1 MGTSGTLSGKPIKI
15 LHVDADIAVS
25 EAFAETLNEA
35 EGNFEVVS
43 KTEPQDALA
52 SLVTT
57 DFDCVVSEYDLPN
70 MTGFELL
77 NAVQDHDETLPFIL
91 FTGAGD
97 EKVASQAISAGVTDY
112 IRKQLGQEGIDALA
126 TRVQE
131 LGVGQS
137 LSETNTRYDTAQ
149 FERFLEVFPDAV
161 FVMDEEGRYLDYI
174 AGGDRSLL
182 YDDIDELL
190 GQRYHDILPG
200 ETADRFLEIIQQAL
214 DTGEQQQIEY
224 QLDVKRGQRW
234 FEARVG
240 PLNAQTDPRT
250 VYWIAR
256 DITERKRREHE
267 YEQIFNNVNDAIAVF
282 DPATGDII
290 DVNETYHEMLGYD
303 DLETI
308 RELGIDGL
316 SANDEG
322 YTGERGTELIRAVSQ
337 SGEPNTVEW
346 RGETSDGDRLWLE
359 ATLAPAE
366 IGGQD
371 RVLSIQRDIT
381 ERREL
386 EQTYRDI
393 FENVSDG
400 LVIHDPATGDILEVN
415 DRYCELTGYDREEL
429 LNGTVRQ
436 VMLDDPEYTY
446 EEVIARIKQARE
458 DGPQLFEFKAQK
470 KNGEIFVADVHLRT
484 IEIRGKER
492 VLASVRDITER
503 KRRKQEYEQ
512 IFHGVNDIITIHDTE
527 TAELLDVN
535 DTFCELLGYDRETIL
550 EMGITGY
557 SPAEAGYTM
566 EQAQQFVQDVIESDE
581 PKQTEWAV
589 ETRDGETRWL
599 AVKGTTVEIGGE
611 RQYVSIS
618 RDVTERR
625 RREREYEQ
633 IFNNVNDIIA
643 VHDRDTGELLNVNR
657 RMCELTGYDKETVLE
672 LGAQG
677 LVHDHPEQEYG
688 PDEIPSIIER
698 VMSGDEVEPFEQ
710 ALETKDGGFVWVEVN
725 PTRAVIG
732 GEERFVAI
740 SRDVTER
747 RRRELEYEQI
757 FNNVNDI
764 IAVRDPESG
773 EIIDVNQSYADLLG
787 YDREEMKGMTISD
800 VGVPEEGYDER
811 QGMEHLRN
819 VVESD
824 GPVEFEWKVEGEDGR
839 SHLMDVR
846 GTAALINGDPR
857 YLAIGRDI
865 TERKRRERAI
875 NSLRKA
881 TERLQSATTP
891 EQVATVAVET
901 ASEVLDLPMAICWFH
916 DEDTDQLTPAA
927 ATEEVHDADLV
938 SGLSTDRYE
947 YDVFTEGS
955 VTEYTPRDQAGDN
968 PFETGVLL
976 PLADHGLIAAVTHH
990 ETRVDESV
998 LDIAK
1003 ALADHVTTALDR
1015 VERDQA
1021 VRESER
1027 RFRLIADRVD
1037 EIIYLADANTQ
1048 DVLYLSPGHEEIWG
1062 RSLDNIY
1069 EDPRTFIDSIHP
1081 EDIDSFTT
1089 ARQEMFADIEAGDPE
1104 DSYEFSYRIQ
1114 RPNGEVR
1121 WIETTSYPILGG
1133 DNGHR
1138 NRYVALIK
1146 DVTERKYREQRLE
1159 VFNRILRHNLRNQL
1173 DVVRSH
1179 AEVLADRE
1187 TGDHAERI
1195 IAAVDELATIGA
1207 RARKIDRIMSMD
1219 DTRKEVDLSET
1230 VRGTVEAMK
1239 TTRSDVGMTIETPDS
1254 APLATN
1260 EEAMQIAVE
1269 SALENAIEHAEST
1282 VTVRVEEVNGG
1293 YTVIITDD
1301 GPGIPDE
1308 ELVPIEAR
1316 SETNLRHSRGLGL
1329 WQLRWSVDKLN
1340 GELSFETANGTTVCI
1355 EIPDQTEPT

>member
-43 KTEPQDALA
+43 KTEPQDALS